1 MFNTINKKMKKN
13 KMKKKSK
20 AKFYTIFH
28 VFIVIILFFL
38 LDLWSVGHIENYSK
52 IYEFKKNIRN
62 GSYKI
67 DKFPPTELSGI
78 KLFDDF
84 EKYYFND
91 KEHYQFDNHN
101 TYNNYWN
108 TNNFKY
114 RFTSGVYLMHVISAL
129 GKEIN
134 PSDLLENDSLIK
146 NPSSGKMIFADEN
159 NDEIKLI
166 LEHPERI
173 SLDNNKTILNICDNS
188 RNRVLKKNNLS
199 KSDFK
204 RKYYKEKEEVGDGV
218 LDILS
223 FDYIINKKNNEIL
236 EPKKV
241 NLSLMCGYNKSKR
254 DIDYE
259 FAIILSE
266 IKAFNDFLVIVGFI
280 ETKMNV
286 KEMIKKIK

>member
-1 MFNTINKKMKKN
+1 MKKI
-13 KMKKKSK
+13 KKKSK

-38 LDLWSVGHIENYSK
+38 LDFNSVGNIENYLE
-52 IYEFKKNIRN
+52 IYKFKKNIRN

-101 TYNNYWN
+101 TYNTYWN

-129 GKEIN
+129 GKETN
-134 PSDLLENDSLIK
+134 PSNLFENDSLIK

-173 SLDNNKTILNICDNS
+173 SLNNNKTILNICDNS
-188 RNRVLKKNNLS
+188 RNQVLKKNNLS

-204 RKYYKEKEEVGDGV
+204 RKYYKFKNDDHEFMDV
-218 LDILS
+218 LS
-223 FDYIINKKNNEIL
+223 FDYIINKKNDKIL
-236 EPKKV
+236 EPRKV
-241 NLSLMCGYNKSKR
+241 NLSLICNYDKSKWG
-254 DIDYE
+254 IEYT
-259 FAIILSE
+259 FAIFLSE
-266 IKAFNDFLVIVGFI
+266 IKAFDDFFVEWGYI
-280 ETKMNV
+280 E
-286 KEMIKKIK
+286 EIK

>member
-1 MFNTINKKMKKN
+1 
-13 KMKKKSK
+13 MKKKSK

-114 RFTSGVYLMHVISAL
+114 RFTSGVYLMHAITAV

-146 NPSSGKMIFADEN
+146 NPSSDKFILADEN

-166 LEHPERI
+166 IEYPDLI

-188 RNRVLKKNNLS
+188 RNQVLKKNNLS

-204 RKYYKEKEEVGDGV
+204 RKYYKEEDNDGEFF
-218 LDILS
+218 DTLS
-223 FDYIINKKNNEIL
+223 FDYTINNKNGEII

-254 DIDYE
+254 DIDYQ
-259 FAIILSE
+259 FGIILSE
-266 IKAFNDFLVIVGFI
+266 IKAFDDFLAELGLV

>member
-13 KMKKKSK
+13 KIKKKSK

-84 EKYYFND
+84 EKYFFND
-91 KEHYQFDNHN
+91 KEHYQYLNHK
-101 TYNNYWN
+101 TYWKINNY
-108 TNNFKY
+108 KY
-114 RFTSGVYLMHVISAL
+114 RFTSGVYLMHAITAV

-146 NPSSGKMIFADEN
+146 NPSSDKFILADEN

-166 LEHPERI
+166 IEYPDLI

-188 RNRVLKKNNLS
+188 RNQVLKKNNLS

-204 RKYYKEKEEVGDGV
+204 RKYYKEEDNDGEFF
-218 LDILS
+218 DTLS
-223 FDYIINKKNNEIL
+223 FDYTINNKNGEII

-254 DIDYE
+254 DIDYQ
-259 FAIILSE
+259 FGIILSE
-266 IKAFNDFLVIVGFI
+266 IKAFDDFLAELGLV